1 MTSEPNQ
8 NKQLLFLV
16 AQPRSGNTLF
26 ASIMNQNPEIAA
38 TPNSIT
44 LEIIKDLFL
53 LKQTDVF
60 QNFPDHKSLD
70 NVLDI
75 VYDTYYKDWPQRIII
90 DRGPV
95 TTPGNF
101 ELMQKHF
108 KRPFKCI
115 VLLRDLMD
123 VLASYMQWYTENP
136 DAFPNRFGLQTDEE
150 KLAMIMNK
158 DGAVAKD
165 LEAIKNSYNY
175 KDMCHYVKYDDMVD
189 NPEQEFK
196 DSLYKK
202 SYGETLLCFP
212 SPGIKQAMA
221 TAALETDG
229 IKKTTVNRLLFLPEQ
244 YVNVWG
250 TPYLKMDI
258 VRSADI
264 NKTPDVRT
272 RGYLPRWCAEV
283 RLRFIAPA
291 LSTFDVTSLLS
302 NAGAIVGIGDYRQ
315 EKGRGS
321 FGCFDVFDGK
331 NKNIPEWDDIVK
343 ESREAQQHA
352 MDYPICADP
361 ETEELMEMIGIER
374 QKRAA

>member
-16 AQPRSGNTLF
+16 ALPRSGNTLF

-38 TPNSIT
+38 TANSVT

-101 ELMQKHF
+101 QLMQKHF

-175 KDMCHYVKYDDMVD
+175 KDMCHYVKYNDMVD
-189 NPEQEFK
+189 NPEQEFRK
-196 DSLYKK
+196 IYKFLDEPYFNHRFNNLDQVNVNNLVYNDK
-202 SYGETLLCFP
+202 IVGSNMHKLF
-212 SPGIKQAMA
+212 
-221 TAALETDG
+221 DG
-229 IKKTTVNRLLFLPEQ
+229 PVRKVYNPYIKK
-244 YVNVWG
+244 
-250 TPYLKMDI
+250 
-258 VRSADI
+258 
-264 NKTPDVRT
+264 
-272 RGYLPRWCAEV
+272 
-283 RLRFIAPA
+283 
-291 LSTFDVTSLLS
+291 
-302 NAGAIVGIGDYRQ
+302 
-315 EKGRGS
+315 
-321 FGCFDVFDGK
+321 
-331 NKNIPEWDDIVK
+331 IPERI
-343 ESREAQQHA
+343 REKYGH
-352 MDYPICADP
+352 I
-361 ETEELMEMIGIER
+361 R
-374 QKRAA
+374 F